1 MTEKHDVIF
10 DFAIIATFRAFWSLD
25 FGGTFYKNFDFILN
39 SFLFYIKT
47 A

>member
-10 DFAIIATFRAFWSLD
+10 DFAIIATFRASWSLD
-25 FGGTFYKNFDFILN
+25 FGRTFYKNFDFIFN